1 MTSTVKEEKK
11 EEVSDDSTE
20 VKDKAAVKTENDDEV
35 KDDDDKKENGD
46 DKEDDE
52 KNDEADESAE
62 DGKRKKEP
70 FKYKD
75 NFSGTAEEHE
85 QSPYIWV
92 KSKILHNALNK
103 SLEASREALKK
114 IFEEDL
120 GVGIPKLKMPE
131 LSQLYL
137 EMRSTEDKFKVL
149 SSTNRPERYMKKG
162 PYNSSNELA
171 TQSVVVKEEDFGNA
185 KPGTIEEALDELLPL
200 RKTLYKEQLAL
211 KTKELEETAEKA
223 TAIMQENQAK
233 KSGAASKKVVEKP
246 KVDSVVPMVPNVGYE
261 RNVSLNFEKEG
272 KAKKIRVGIRVN
284 YEKDGVKKISLVPV
298 SECAH
303 IAPQIVK
310 AAEALADH
318 FTKEK
323 FEVFNGK
330 EAGKDLYGVKISMNE
345 IGEILMSP
353 IVVIDAKFTEEFYD
367 LNEPLE
373 NLPQDVQDHFARV
386 EAKQAKLA
394 GKKTDDKADDKTVK
408 KEDAKED
415 DEEGEKEDDEEE
427 KAEEEDDAE
436 ADAKEGEAKA
446 GESEDQI
453 KILREGLPRP
463 TTLEKTPF
471 LRRVRTQIEESI
483 SKFGSSMKKFFEEK
497 GPSLGVSGMYLTWH
511 ATNKRPTDWSRNV
524 KHWYHVCGSTSMTE
538 TVNSIKTEIFPYLDV
553 QGQHRTQSVPAVCNA
568 IIENWN
574 VGSNTSAVV
583 ACDQFIVQKLF
594 AQKCKKV
601 AVFSSMND
609 VARNELKSKHQDALF
624 ISARAN
630 KLFNI
635 VDKVRRH
642 FNGIPDLIVHWGN
655 FQEMPLKKIIQ
666 QRPKHLAVVLDP
678 RDRDPRWVYYT
689 NVDAVR
695 KNWMSLSAH
704 YTLKSMAGIDIC
716 PMKSGSLVLV
726 AFYDAL
732 PGRPN
737 FNRGVKR
744 KNNVPVGPGPK
755 RNMGG
760 GYQNRPNH
768 QNQRNMGPMGGQKR
782 FGGPGGGG
790 GPGGYKKP
798 RIDNRRPPP
807 APLPRGPMNRSGGG
821 GGGPRFNSRPGPN
834 PWNDSRRMD
843 NVGGGTSLFNNRNTG
858 GGGGG
863 YNDNP
868 PAEHTVQAA
877 KAVLSQLNSIIENQI
892 MLANINVPGQGPRN
906 RPDDSWSGGGRRDSG
921 FGGFQ
926 NDQDYFSRDRSPPNN
941 SISTGGGFERRG
953 YGGNSSGGG
962 GGGSGNR
969 RNNSGGGGGGRFG
982 GGGGG
987 GGGRFN
993 RSR

>member
-92 KSKILHNALNK
+92 KSKILHN
-103 SLEASREALKK
+103 
-114 IFEEDL
+114 
-120 GVGIPKLKMPE
+120 
-131 LSQLYL
+131 
-137 EMRSTEDKFKVL
+137 
-149 SSTNRPERYMKKG
+149 
-162 PYNSSNELA
+162 
-171 TQSVVVKEEDFGNA
+171 
-185 KPGTIEEALDELLPL
+185 
-200 RKTLYKEQLAL
+200 LAL

-310 AAEALADH
+310 AAEHWHFLQYDHVYDPGESSSCSHRMLESEFDGRVRKRTLSRALADH

-394 GKKTDDKADDKTVK
+394 GKKTDDKAEDKTVK

-436 ADAKEGEAKA
+436 ADAKEGEAKT

-594 AQKCKKV
+594 AQV
-601 AVFSSMND
+601 
-609 VARNELKSKHQDALF
+609 
-624 ISARAN
+624 
-630 KLFNI
+630 
-635 VDKVRRH
+635 
-642 FNGIPDLIVHWGN
+642 
-655 FQEMPLKKIIQ
+655 QEMPLKKIIQ

-892 MLANINVPGQGPRN
+892 MLANINVPGQGPSHLLIDTLFGTLPLVGTDLTTAGAAVDAGTAASAVSRTTRTTSVETDLRRTTASAPAAASSGAATAVTAVEVEAVGAVTVVTTPAEAAAAADLVAAAAVEAVASIGAAKPPGLLTLGAAMVARAAMVATQATSAAEGA
-906 RPDDSWSGGGRRDSG
+906 RPH
-921 FGGFQ
+921 
-926 NDQDYFSRDRSPPNN
+926 SRAITTH
-941 SISTGGGFERRG
+941 ISTIASTSLVTSAEEVQQLSFLARRTQV
-953 YGGNSSGGG
+953 
-962 GGGSGNR
+962 GSGNLP
-969 RNNSGGGGGGRFG
+969 
-982 GGGGG
+982 
-987 GGGRFN
+987 
-993 RSR
+993 